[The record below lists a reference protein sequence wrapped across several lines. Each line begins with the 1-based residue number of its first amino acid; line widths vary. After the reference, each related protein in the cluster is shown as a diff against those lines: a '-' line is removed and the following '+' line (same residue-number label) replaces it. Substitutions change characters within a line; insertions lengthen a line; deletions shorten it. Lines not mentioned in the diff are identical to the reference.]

1 MKFDHWVKCNGVWY
15 KAGTEVPASSSVE
28 TKTEEKE
35 QQLYTKTEINRMS
48 KNELVELAKT
58 ASIDHEGQSG
68 TKLKAM
74 LIEHFGL

>member
-28 TKTEEKE
+28 KKEEEKE
-35 QQLYTKTEINRMS
+35 QLYTKTEINRMS
-48 KNELVELAKT
+48 KDELVKLAET
-58 ASIDHEGQSG
+58 ASIETECMSG